1 MPATDCS
8 TLSDKDDK
16 MDLKEKVTALYDNK
30 PARYVKEDRI
40 LFNEFLEA
48 LNHGHI
54 RSAEKTDGRW
64 QANEWV
70 KMGILVGFRMGILS
84 EISWSDRKSFYDKD
98 TLQEK
103 SVTLADQ
110 IRIVPG
116 GTSMRNGCYIAPG
129 VAIMPPA
136 FINIGAY
143 IDSGTLIDSHALV
156 GSCAQIGKN
165 VHISA
170 GAMIGGVIEPIGSRP
185 VIVEDNAFVGGN
197 TGLYEGVIVMSRAV
211 IAPGT
216 IITAATPVYDSVK
229 GDFLPKDAG
238 KAVTIPE
245 NAVVVPGSRPLKA
258 NPDFSV
264 YCPIIIKYR
273 DEKTDLS
280 VVLEQD
286 IRGII
291 S

>member
-1 MPATDCS
+1 ME
-8 TLSDKDDK
+8 
-16 MDLKEKVTALYDNK
+16 LKNNIVALYEAR
-30 PARYVKEDRI
+30 PAKYAREERI

-48 LNHGHI
+48 LNHGEI
-54 RSAEKTDGRW
+54 RSAEKVNGFW

-70 KMGILVGFRMGILS
+70 KMGILIGFRMGILS
-84 EISWSDRKSFYDKD
+84 EITWSDRKSFYDKD

-103 SVTLADQ
+103 PITLADQ
-110 IRIVPG
+110 IRVVPG

-143 IDSGTLIDSHALV
+143 IDSGTLVDSHALV
-156 GSCAQIGKN
+156 GSCAQIGKQ
-165 VHISA
+165 VHLSA

-185 VIVEDNAFVGGN
+185 VIIEDNAFVGGN
-197 TGLYEGVIVMSRAV
+197 TGIYEGVIVLSRAV

-216 IITAATPVYDSVK
+216 IITASTPVFDAVK
-229 GDFLPKDAG
+229 GDFLPKEPG

-245 NAVVVPGSRPLKA
+245 DAVVVPGSRPLKSH
-258 NPDFSV
+258 PDFKV

-273 DEKTDLS
+273 DGKTDVS

-291 S
+291 D